1 MASDRKK
8 VPHPS
13 LLEQLYLQ
21 CKQGSHIWRCNRIVV
36 YRRLM
41 RDLTASARN
50 VFGLDG
56 AGGKA
61 GLTSCVNILSLLA
74 NLSLCANHHFT
85 CVILYVLH
93 RMHSRTITAGMPAIF
108 YNIASLLLLDTL
120 VFVDAFLKQKQKKIS
135 GGWAVFPAV
144 RGPRWY
150 SRMLASVVTLSPQ
163 DGPSVADMAQAGP
176 GTCECDCGPAGET
189 TQGWPGSATA
199 EVEFILRPL
208 EGSVSLD
215 LFAPLGIVVLEG
227 LNIPHNLFLRD
238 SRHEPRQPP

>member
-108 YNIASLLLLDTL
+108 YNIASLLLLDAL
-120 VFVDAFLKQKQKKIS
+120 VFVDAFSKPKKKKNL
-135 GGWAVFPAV
+135 
-144 RGPRWY
+144 RW
-150 SRMLASVVTLSPQ
+150 MGCLP
-163 DGPSVADMAQAGP
+163 GCAGP
-176 GTCECDCGPAGET
+176 QMVLAHVGQRCHSEPAGRPFC
-189 TQGWPGSATA
+189 GRYGPGRSWH
-199 EVEFILRPL
+199 L
-208 EGSVSLD
+208 
-215 LFAPLGIVVLEG
+215 
-227 LNIPHNLFLRD
+227 
-238 SRHEPRQPP
+238 